1 VQISGYY
8 KVNLET
14 KRPSSGPKLLHLKYP
29 TLQND
34 QIRYREWYDFFH
46 ATGDT
51 FVDRSAADFSDKLAV
66 SASPKRRYQ
75 TTNQHSFVSQTTNLH
90 TRY

>member
-1 VQISGYY
+1 M
-8 KVNLET
+8 T
-14 KRPSSGPKLLHLKYP
+14 KYVTASDMTSFTQLV
-29 TLQND
+29 
-34 QIRYREWYDFFH
+34 
-46 ATGDT
+46 TGITALRCMT
-51 FVDRSAADFSDKLAV
+51 FVDRSAADFSDKFAV